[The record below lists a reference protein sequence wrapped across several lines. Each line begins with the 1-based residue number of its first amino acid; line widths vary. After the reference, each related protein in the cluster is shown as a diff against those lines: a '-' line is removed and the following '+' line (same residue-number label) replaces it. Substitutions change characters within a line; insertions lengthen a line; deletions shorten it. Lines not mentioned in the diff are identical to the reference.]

1 MPWDLLDKLRD
12 EDATDR
18 RRWTRRLRKR
28 GGRRTLDAS
37 QAKAPTVAQEEG
49 SNSGMEE
56 QAQDKTPAEILDI
69 VDTWLEDNSPEN
81 VEIFSWQVV
90 YAEHWAK
97 VKAWR
102 DKQ

>member
-1 MPWDLLDKLRD
+1 MSEETDELREALATAGIDKWKKH
-12 EDATDR
+12 R
-18 RRWTRRLRKR
+18 RQR
-28 GGRRTLDAS
+28 
-37 QAKAPTVAQEEG
+37 PPEEV
-49 SNSGMEE
+49 
-56 QAQDKTPAEILDI
+56 LDI

-90 YAEHWAK
+90 YAEHWAR

>member
-1 MPWDLLDKLRD
+1 VDDVALKIHAVAKLQDREAVAGAVDKWKT
-12 EDATDR
+12 AC
-18 RRWTRRLRKR
+18 
-28 GGRRTLDAS
+28 
-37 QAKAPTVAQEEG
+37 
-49 SNSGMEE
+49 EE
-56 QAQDKTPAEILDI
+56 QRPPEEVLEI
-69 VDTWLEDNSPEN
+69 VDAWLEDNSPEN